1 MKRHEACHWINVL
14 IADTKRRIEYRR
26 EEAELAGAYND
37 TEEQKAARSRYSAE
51 RIAELEKQLQAL
63 DMAGDAL
70 TK

>member
-14 IADTKRRIEYRR
+14 IADTKRSIEYRR
-26 EEAELAGAYND
+26 EEAEKPRENE
-37 TEEQKAARSRYSAE
+37 TEEQKAARARYAAE